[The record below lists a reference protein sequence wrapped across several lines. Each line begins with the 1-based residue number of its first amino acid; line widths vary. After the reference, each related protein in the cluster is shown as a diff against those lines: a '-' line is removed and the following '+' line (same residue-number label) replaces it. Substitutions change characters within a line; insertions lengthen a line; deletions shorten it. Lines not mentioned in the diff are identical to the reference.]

1 MTNKANNI
9 LAEGVT
15 EEALNQW
22 ADRLD
27 AQSNLDEFRAQA
39 LLTIFHIE
47 RGSVRALL
55 SASRARF
62 PGDSGARLAHFLGRL
77 GDSE

>member
-1 MTNKANNI
+1 
-9 LAEGVT
+9 VT

-22 ADRLD
+22 AHRLHV
-27 AQSNLDEFRAQA
+27 QSNLDDWQLRAQA

-47 RGSVRALL
+47 RGSVRSLL
-55 SASRARF
+55 CAYRAKF

-77 GDSE
+77 ANSE